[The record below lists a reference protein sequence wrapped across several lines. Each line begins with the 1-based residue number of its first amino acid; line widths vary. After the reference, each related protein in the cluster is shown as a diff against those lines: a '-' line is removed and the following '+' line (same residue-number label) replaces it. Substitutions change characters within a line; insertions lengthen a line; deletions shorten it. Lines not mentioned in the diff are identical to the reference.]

1 LGHIP
6 KTWSHKIEKKNNE
19 VTNFK
24 TLLSERGF
32 LFVELFMNTLKM
44 KYIISESKIPKVAM
58 IYLDDELGNL
68 NKWVEKVL
76 NTTYMNFSDGDYTI
90 LKVVSSEGEG
100 NYDVYIR
107 KDFFNSFQ
115 KMFKLWD
122 ARAYEILDEWVEK
135 KFGVKVDVVYT
146 F

>member
-1 LGHIP
+1 
-6 KTWSHKIEKKNNE
+6 
-19 VTNFK
+19 
-24 TLLSERGF
+24 
-32 LFVELFMNTLKM
+32 
-44 KYIISESKIPKVAM
+44 M